1 MEQSHSKT
9 YLETAAGLTFLTLF
23 SVKFEIPIYSPAV
36 FKKLGKVWPQLLT
49 LQLLKVELFVPLLET
64 LANNQY
70 TIRDSIYFSKELRN
84 FDSSLIIASFD
95 EKSFFSNILLQETK
109 DLSTENL
116 FEINNILTIYL
127 RNHFAYFD
135 HKWKVFKWN
144 KYDHEWVIYLAL

>member
-9 YLETAAGLTFLTLF
+9 YLETAAGLIFLTLF
-23 SVKFEIPIYSPAV
+23 SVKFEIPIYSPTV
-36 FKKLGKVWPQLLT
+36 FKKLRKVWPQLLT

-95 EKSFFSNILLQETK
+95 EKSFFSNIPLQETR
-109 DLSTENL
+109 DLSTKNL
-116 FEINNILTIYL
+116 FENKQHFHDISKESFCIL
-127 RNHFAYFD
+127 
-135 HKWKVFKWN
+135 
-144 KYDHEWVIYLAL
+144 